1 MKGYFLPLSLSLSL
15 EHTVFSCL
23 LNVYVVKVM
32 IGDGDDA
39 CFCMDYFP
47 NIIIGLVRSGPYLGG
62 ATRMVC
68 EMQPVLQPWWIG
80 QNSATTIINLRSYNP
95 HEGVDS
101 EKKEQLACNLHT
113 FSSNSNTK
121 PNFLSVLFIMPTMAA
136 EKSDVLLAEQIKQ
149 AANEAFKAN
158 KFSQAIDLYTK
169 AIELNGQNY
178 VYWAN
183 RAFSH
188 TKLEEYGSAIQDAS
202 RAIDIDPKYSKGYSR
217 RGAAYLSMGKF
228 KDALK
233 DFQK

>member
-121 PNFLSVLFIMPTMAA
+121 PNFLSVLLLCPLWLLKNLTFYWPN
-136 EKSDVLLAEQIKQ
+136 KSNKQLMKLLK
-149 AANEAFKAN
+149 
-158 KFSQAIDLYTK
+158 
-169 AIELNGQNY
+169 
-178 VYWAN
+178 
-183 RAFSH
+183 
-188 TKLEEYGSAIQDAS
+188 DAS

-217 RGAAYLSMGKF
+217 RGAAYLSMGSLKMHLRIF
-228 KDALK
+228 KNESCRI
-233 DFQK
+233 